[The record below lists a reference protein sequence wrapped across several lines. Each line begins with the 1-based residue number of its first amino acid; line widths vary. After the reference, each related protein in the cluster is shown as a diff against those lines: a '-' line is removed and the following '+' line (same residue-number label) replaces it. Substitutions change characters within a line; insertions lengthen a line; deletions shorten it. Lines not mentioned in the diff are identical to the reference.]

1 MNKSIYID
9 NNSSTFC
16 DPRVA
21 KKIHELL
28 INRDFSNP
36 HSAEH
41 KLGWKSMDLLDESR
55 ELVAANIGALPDE
68 IFFTSGATE
77 SNNIAIK
84 GVVESALRKKDKRK
98 KIITTNIEH
107 KCVLNSFYE
116 MSKENDLE
124 LVILEV
130 DENGFLKLEEIEQCA
145 TDALLL
151 SVIHTNNEIGIVQK
165 IKELGEIASK
175 HDIIFHVDASQAIY
189 SDIDVIDLG
198 IDLMSLSSHKMY
210 APVGSGILFVNSGL
224 SVKPMSIYSGG
235 FQQEGVR
242 AGTISPV
249 LSFATAYAFN
259 ILKQSKED
267 EINHLHELREL
278 FIQLLHTHDIQ
289 FNINGSMS
297 YRHPGNLNIS
307 LADIE
312 NSASFIYKLQPNVC
326 ISSGSACN
334 SGVVEPSYVLKA
346 LGLKSADIER
356 SIRIGFGRFNNR
368 KEIESCVEFIVR
380 AIKK

>member
-1 MNKSIYID
+1 
-9 NNSSTFC
+9 
-16 DPRVA
+16 
-21 KKIHELL
+21 
-28 INRDFSNP
+28 
-36 HSAEH
+36 
-41 KLGWKSMDLLDESR
+41 
-55 ELVAANIGALPDE
+55 
-68 IFFTSGATE
+68 
-77 SNNIAIK
+77 
-84 GVVESALRKKDKRK
+84 
-98 KIITTNIEH
+98 
-107 KCVLNSFYE
+107 
-116 MSKENDLE
+116 
-124 LVILEV
+124 
-130 DENGFLKLEEIEQCA
+130 
-145 TDALLL
+145 
-151 SVIHTNNEIGIVQK
+151 
-165 IKELGEIASK
+165 
-175 HDIIFHVDASQAIY
+175 
-189 SDIDVIDLG
+189 
-198 IDLMSLSSHKMY
+198 MY

-259 ILKQSKED
+259 ILNQSKED

-278 FIQLLHTHDIQ
+278 FIKLLHTHDIQ
-289 FNINGSMS
+289 FNINGSIS